1 MELTEGRGKDGRVSS
16 AGLGAGPEV
25 EIEYEAKL
33 QCLLLYQF

>member
-25 EIEYEAKL
+25 EYEAKL
-33 QCLLLYQF
+33 QCLLL